1 MALSL
6 ILSVALLN
14 VLVAMFG
21 STYGK
26 VMDSAREEW
35 QLQRALTILLLER
48 VLYFLPAILIYPL
61 GYRVLHPAPGKRKVI
76 MRFVWRDGG
85 CVHKACIFSHCVPF
99 TDHNYQFQV
108 SLGQHAMRSAQR
120 HQSEP
125 F

>member
-1 MALSL
+1 VALSL

-26 VMDSAREEW
+26 VMQSAREEW

-48 VLYFLPAILIYPL
+48 VLYFLPAPLIYPL
-61 GYRVLHPAPGKRKVI
+61 GYRVLPQGPGKRKVI

-85 CVHKACIFSHCVPF
+85 CVDA
-99 TDHNYQFQV
+99 
-108 SLGQHAMRSAQR
+108 AQR
-120 HQSEP
+120 
-125 F
+125 FIRC

>member
-76 MRFVWRDGG
+76 MRFVLREKGG
-85 CVHKACIFSHCVPF
+85 CVDLSLLVSCVYLLALCISLACFPF
-99 TDHNYQFQV
+99 C
-108 SLGQHAMRSAQR
+108 
-120 HQSEP
+120 
-125 F
+125 